1 MKDEDHIERWVERQM
16 DKVDLRFMKGEL
28 STEEYEKE
36 MRRISNE
43 ADVYYSYLEKIC
55 LFC

>member
-16 DKVDLRFMKGEL
+16 DKVDLRYMKGEL
-28 STEEYEKE
+28 STEEYKKE
-36 MRRISNE
+36 MKRISYE

-55 LFC
+55 LSC

>member
-1 MKDEDHIERWVERQM
+1 MNSEDQIERWVERQM
-16 DKVDLRFMKGEL
+16 DKVDLRYMKGEL

-36 MRRISNE
+36 MKRISYE

-55 LFC
+55 LSC